1 MPNDRAMVSQLIIE
15 EPCMSIDM
23 GDVNGGAD
31 VRDNRTG
38 DEEGARPLVCNS
50 GLDSVFIHPQKASKE
65 RGRVACPEGL
75 SDVAIGVQ

>member
-1 MPNDRAMVSQLIIE
+1 
-15 EPCMSIDM
+15 MSIDM
-23 GDVNGGAD
+23 GDVNGAD
-31 VRDNRTG
+31 VRHNRTG

>member
-1 MPNDRAMVSQLIIE
+1 
-15 EPCMSIDM
+15 
-23 GDVNGGAD
+23 
-31 VRDNRTG
+31 
-38 DEEGARPLVCNS
+38 VCNS